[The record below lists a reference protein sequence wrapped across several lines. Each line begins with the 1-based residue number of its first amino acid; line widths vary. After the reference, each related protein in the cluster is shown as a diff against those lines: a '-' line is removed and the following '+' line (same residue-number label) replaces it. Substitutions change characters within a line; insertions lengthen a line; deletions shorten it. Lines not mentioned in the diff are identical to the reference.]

1 MKGSPT
7 LMAAREALQTISPLN
22 LADPSSD
29 NFNPAGCET
38 LHDVIRFMHEKSMR
52 DMFKISDD
60 MGDSEHEAIPLKV
73 KLPLHIFVVDLGG
86 GLKPGHGSD
95 SVVPEEVASVP
106 FLAVL
111 KGMTHEKVQWL
122 GSVGM
127 NVKGFASV
135 IAESFFQDPVAD
147 GRLGGHSYAIIA
159 EDYLNFNTRLGYH
172 FATVDSF
179 CGQMVNANYITFFF
193 KGGAADIARRSRR
206 AVLISSILK
215 RMDFHVET
223 RGDMVRAELKK
234 VEFERIQDR
243 LDQLGR
249 LMGAVRLLDM
259 VLSDERQIPWYVEEF
274 FKGNYS
280 FHREG

>member
-1 MKGSPT
+1 M
-7 LMAAREALQTISPLN
+7 
-22 LADPSSD
+22 
-29 NFNPAGCET
+29 
-38 LHDVIRFMHEKSMR
+38 
-52 DMFKISDD
+52 
-60 MGDSEHEAIPLKV
+60 KV

-86 GLKPGHGSD
+86 GLRADHGTK
-95 SVVPEEVASVP
+95 SVSPEEVTSKP

-122 GSVGM
+122 GNVGFSF
-127 NVKGFASV
+127 KGFTS
-135 IAESFFQDPVAD
+135 IMAESIFQDPMAEGRFGGPSYAVVAD
-147 GRLGGHSYAIIA
+147 
-159 EDYLNFNTRLGYH
+159 EYLNFNTRLGYH

-179 CGQMVNANYITFFF
+179 CGQTVNANYITFFF

-206 AVLISSILK
+206 ASLISSILK
-215 RMDFHVET
+215 RMDFRVES

-259 VLSDERQIPWYVEEF
+259 VLSDERQVSWYVEEF
-274 FKGNYS
+274 FKGNYG
-280 FHREG
+280 FRKEN